1 MSVRALARQLGLSP
15 TAVSLALRGSPRVS
29 PAVRARV
36 ERLARAAG
44 HVPNAR
50 LAELMREVRRSA
62 APQYRGTLGAL
73 WLFPEEEPWRERPL
87 YAHLGQLLSGAR
99 ARAEA
104 HGYRLENFWLKG
116 PGMTPRRLAQILA
129 ARGIRGVFCLG
140 SLDPE
145 ERFPAAL
152 RRFAVVTQGVSIPD
166 RMHRVMSHFTADART
181 LWGELQRRGYRRPGL
196 GILFSGDR
204 RTDHLYSA
212 TFLSEQE
219 RAGTAPPVPVL
230 RAEAWDEAEF
240 ARWFDAHRPDAIV
253 LHQYADYVRAVE
265 AFLARRKL
273 RVPRDVGLALLD
285 KIEDRARYA
294 GICQDPV
301 RIGAMAAE
309 LLLGRLLLHD
319 LATPEHPKVELV
331 GGAWNEGR
339 TLRRGRAG
347 G

>member
-15 TAVSLALRGSPRVS
+15 TAVSLALRGSPRIS
-29 PAVRARV
+29 AAVRARV
-36 ERLARAAG
+36 ERAARAAG

-50 LAELMREVRRSA
+50 LSELMREVRRSA
-62 APQYRGTLGAL
+62 KPQYRETLGAM

-87 YAHLGQLLSGAR
+87 YAHLGLLLRGAR

-104 HGYRLENFWLKG
+104 HGYRLENFWLKE

-129 ARGIRGVFCLG
+129 ARGIRGLFCLG

-152 RRFAVVTQGVSIPD
+152 RGLAVVTQGVSVPD
-166 RMHRVMSHFTADART
+166 RMHRVMSHFTADARK
-181 LWGELQRRGYRRPGL
+181 LWSELHRRGYRRAGL
-196 GILFSGDR
+196 GILVSGDR

-219 RAGTAPPVPVL
+219 RAGTVPPVPVL
-230 RAEAWDEAEF
+230 RAEAWDETEF

-253 LHQYADYVRAVE
+253 LHQYGDYVRGVE
-265 AFLARRKL
+265 SFLARRRL
-273 RVPRDVGLALLD
+273 RVPRDIGLALLD
-285 KIEDRARYA
+285 KMEDRERHA

-309 LLLGRLLLHD
+309 LLLGRLLLND
-319 LATPEHPKVELV
+319 LSTPQDPKVLLV

-339 TLRRGRAG
+339 TLRRPRVDG
-347 G
+347 